1 MATPQDSM
9 VAGLFTTP
17 EQYQQQRQ
25 AVQRAQAI
33 QMASLDPFQQGQAN
47 IQMGFNRLADVG
59 AGALGI
65 QDPMLKMQSMRQQAV
80 QGMDP
85 TDPESIMQAAQRLAS
100 IDPANASRLA
110 EMSRA
115 AALKKAQTDKA
126 LRTAGATTVSER
138 NREMIANAEIKLAK
152 KETLSPEE
160 EARVRWLIGQEN
172 KPKIFRDADTG
183 QITTIEPIDLM
194 SSAPNLA
201 ALVGRQAAQPSVQGG
216 DSATAPATA
225 TTAPTTTRGVT
236 GTITT
241 TPATR
246 LPTSIQKEVGDID
259 QNLTRLQNSVTTID
273 SLSTKIDEVNLGL
286 VDNLERG
293 IRGFFGRPTEDT
305 QAFKQL
311 QREMRKQAN
320 ELLLLAKGVATEG
333 DAQRARDQLD
343 DPDTWKNAKLL
354 KAAFDDLKDTQKK
367 TQKELLAKRTTL
379 TSSGIPAIPGLGAG
393 DIAPNRSSMS
403 GMNPQLQ
410 PAAET
415 PATPK
420 GKPITQEVMN
430 KANDAIKRGAPRDA
444 VMKRLKDQGYAVQ

>member
-1 MATPQDSM
+1 MATDSIM
-9 VAGLFTTP
+9 GLFTTP
-17 EQYQQQRQ
+17 EQYQQAQSNAALQRGVQLAQLDPLQ
-25 AVQRAQAI
+25 AARAQLYQGGYLAGGAI
-33 QMASLDPFQQGQAN
+33 G
-47 IQMGFNRLADVG
+47 
-59 AGALGI
+59 GALGG
-65 QDPMLKMQSMRQQAV
+65 QDPQLQLQSMRQQAV

-100 IDPANASRLA
+100 FDPANASRLA

-246 LPTSIQKEVGDID
+246 LPTSIQKEVGTVDEQITTLD
-259 QNLTRLQNSVTTID
+259 TSIKKITALTPKIENL
-273 SLSTKIDEVNLGL
+273 NLGL
-286 VDNLERG
+286 YQNVERG
-293 IRGFFGRPTEDT
+293 VSAFLGTPTADT
-305 QAFKQL
+305 KEFKQL
-311 QREMRKQAN
+311 KREVISQAN
-320 ELLLLAKGVATEG
+320 NLLLAAKGTQTEG
-333 DAQRARDQLD
+333 DAQRAKDQIAD
-343 DPDTWKNAKLL
+343 EDTWKNRELL
-354 KAAFDDLKDTQKK
+354 TSAFDDLALTLSNTKK
-367 TQKELLAKRTTL
+367 SLEAKRSTL